1 MITFS
6 QNQNEQKALDELLFA
21 SRNKAYGA
29 YSLRAEADYY
39 LKKALFSG
47 VAVFGVFIGVTYA
60 YLQTKKVH
68 ITTNKGVEIELKPV
82 EPIKKED
89 KKIVQPI
96 VPKVQSV
103 KKVEKTVEVKTV
115 DTRVPTPMANPP
127 IETPLPNV
135 KTLQTAASGLENK
148 EGIISTTSIA
158 PTKPNIGNGTVTNN
172 ATPEVVKPNNVIE
185 TVVDE
190 DAVFLGGIDSFRAKV
205 GENFDYEVMA
215 GEEGIVKAM
224 VTFVVE
230 KDGTITNVKAE
241 GQNSMFNKEAEKAI
255 KSVRGKWTPAKIK
268 GESVRSYF
276 KIPVSIKFE

>member
-6 QNQNEQKALDELLFA
+6 QNQNEQKALNELLFA
-21 SRNKAYGA
+21 GRNKAYGA

-47 VAVFGVFIGVTYA
+47 VALFGIFIGGTYA

-68 ITTNKGVEIELKPV
+68 ITTNKSVEIELKPV
-82 EPIKKED
+82 DPIIKED
-89 KKIVQPI
+89 KIVKPM

-103 KKVEKTVEVKTV
+103 KKIEKTVEVKTA
-115 DTRVPTPMANPP
+115 DTRVPTPAANPP
-127 IETPLPNV
+127 TETPLPSV
-135 KTLQTAASGLENK
+135 KTLQTAASGFENK

-172 ATPEVVKPNNVIE
+172 ASPEVVKPNNAIE

-190 DAVFLGGIDSFRAKV
+190 DAVFMGGINSFRAKI
-205 GENFDYEVMA
+205 GENFDYEAMA
-215 GEEGIVKAM
+215 GEEGLVKAM

-241 GQNSMFNKEAEKAI
+241 GQNNMFNKEAEKAI
-255 KSVRGKWTPAKIK
+255 KSVKGKWTPAKIK
-268 GESVRSYF
+268 GEAVRSYF
-276 KIPVSIKFE
+276 RIPVSIKFE

>member
-21 SRNKAYGA
+21 GRNKAYGA

-47 VAVFGVFIGVTYA
+47 VALFGIFIGGTYA

-68 ITTNKGVEIELKPV
+68 IPTDKGVKIELKPV
-82 EPIKKED
+82 DPTIIKED
-89 KKIVQPI
+89 KIVKPI

-103 KKVEKTVEVKTV
+103 KKVEKTVEIKTV
-115 DTRVPTPMANPP
+115 DTRVPTPMANPT
-127 IETPLPNV
+127 IEKPLPSV
-135 KTLQTAASGLENK
+135 KTLQTAASSFENK
-148 EGIISTTSIA
+148 EGTISTTSIV

-172 ATPEVVKPNNVIE
+172 TTPEIIKPNNVIE

-190 DAVFLGGIDSFRAKV
+190 DAVFIGGIDSFRAKV
-205 GENFDYEVMA
+205 GENFDYEAMA
-215 GEEGIVKAM
+215 GEEGLVKAM

-230 KDGTITNVKAE
+230 RDGTITNVKAE
-241 GQNSMFNKEAEKAI
+241 GKNNMFNKEAEKAI
-255 KSVRGKWTPAKIK
+255 KSVKGKWTPAKIK
-268 GESVRSYF
+268 GEAVRSYF
-276 KIPVSIKFE
+276 RIPVSIKFE

>member
-6 QNQNEQKALDELLFA
+6 QNQNEQKALNELLFA
-21 SRNKAYGA
+21 GRNKAYGA

-47 VAVFGVFIGVTYA
+47 VALFGIFIGGTYA

-68 ITTNKGVEIELKPV
+68 ITTNKGVEIEIKPIDPV
-82 EPIKKED
+82 IKED
-89 KKIVQPI
+89 KVVKPI

-115 DTRVPTPMANPP
+115 DTRVPTPTANPT
-127 IETPLPNV
+127 IEKPLPSV
-135 KTLQTAASGLENK
+135 KTLQTAASGFENK
-148 EGIISTTSIA
+148 EGTISTTSIV

-172 ATPEVVKPNNVIE
+172 TTPEIIKPNNVIE

-190 DAVFLGGIDSFRAKV
+190 DAVFMGGIDSFRAKV
-205 GENFDYEVMA
+205 GENFDYEAMA
-215 GEEGIVKAM
+215 GEEGLVKAM

-241 GQNSMFNKEAEKAI
+241 GQNNMFNKEAEKAI
-255 KSVRGKWTPAKIK
+255 KSVKGKWTPAKIK
-268 GESVRSYF
+268 GEAVRSYF
-276 KIPVSIKFE
+276 RIPVSIKFE

>member
-21 SRNKAYGA
+21 GKNKAYGA

-47 VAVFGVFIGVTYA
+47 VAVFGVFIGGTYA

-68 ITTNKGVEIELKPV
+68 ITTNKGVEIELKPI
-82 EPIKKED
+82 EPVIKED
-89 KKIVQPI
+89 KIVKPI

-103 KKVEKTVEVKTV
+103 KEVEKTVEVKTV
-115 DTRVPTPMANPP
+115 DTRVPTPTANPP
-127 IETPLPNV
+127 TETPLPSV
-135 KTLQTAASGLENK
+135 KTLQTAASGFENK

-158 PTKPNIGNGTVTNN
+158 PTKPNIGNGTITNN
-172 ATPEVVKPNNVIE
+172 TAPEVVKPNNAIE

-190 DAVFLGGIDSFRAKV
+190 DAVFMGGIDSFRAQV
-205 GENFDYEVMA
+205 GENFDYEAMA
-215 GEEGIVKAM
+215 GEEGLVKAM

-230 KDGTITNVKAE
+230 RDGTITNVKAE
-241 GQNSMFNKEAEKAI
+241 GQTNMFNKEAEKAI
-255 KSVRGKWTPAKIK
+255 KSVKGKWTPAKIK
-268 GESVRSYF
+268 GEAVRSYF
-276 KIPVSIKFE
+276 RIPVSIKFE